1 MYLRLPL
8 TSLILSTFTRRSFSQ
23 TPPSDPESQAS
34 HILQECLQA
43 RSVPYSNAT
52 SPNWANLTTPFN
64 LRLQYTPT
72 VVTLPKTEEQ
82 VGNSVVC
89 AARAGLKVQ
98 PRGGGHS
105 YASYSIGGKNGS
117 VVVDMSGFDEILVDQ
132 KSYIAKIGAGQR
144 LGNVALGIHE
154 QGGRALPHGTCAGVG
169 IGGHATHGGY
179 GYDSRLWGL
188 ALDTIVGLD
197 VVLANGT
204 LVHTTETENTD
215 LWYALRG
222 AADAF
227 GIVTNFYMQ
236 TLAAPAEV
244 TYFTANL
251 SSTLS
256 SADKVSTAFLRTQ
269 DFVLKSPLLTPNISF
284 GFNVNS
290 AGGLAIT
297 GMCTFCDLV
306 HFRDIVFPQLVSGF
320 DIDSRNITNLSWIDT
335 LATLAAPDPLAQP
348 LLNYDLHDTFYVKS
362 LVTKNEKPLSPEAV
376 HAFFSY
382 ILSHQSSEIPYFSII
397 NLYGAP
403 GSAIDSGELSSSSH
417 ADMDALWVFQ
427 NYGYTPNH
435 LPPWDNRITD
445 VIEGMTVAVIDAQPS
460 GNFSGYVNY
469 VDPDLSAEEAA
480 EQYYGNSTYD
490 RLLGIKTDVD
500 SGFVFW
506 SKWFFFLGFCVGTD
520 AGVDGVC
527 EDVFGV
533 MSLV

>member
-8 TSLILSTFTRRSFSQ
+8 TSLILSTFTRSSFSQ
-23 TPPSDPESQAS
+23 TPPSNPESHAS
-34 HILQECLQA
+34 HLQECLQA
-43 RSVPYSNAT
+43 RFVPYSNAT

-72 VVTLPKTEEQ
+72 AVTLPKAQEQ
-82 VGNSVVC
+82 VANCVVC

-105 YASYSIGGKNGS
+105 YASYSMGGRNGS
-117 VVVDMSGFDEILVDQ
+117 VVVDMS
-132 KSYIAKIGAGQR
+132 AGQR
-144 LGNVALGIHE
+144 LGNVALGIHA

-204 LVHTTETENTD
+204 FAHTSETENPD

-227 GIVTNFYMQ
+227 GIVTHFYMQ

-256 SADKVSTAFLRTQ
+256 SAEKVSTAFLKTQ
-269 DFVLKSPLLTPNISF
+269 DFVLKS
-284 GFNVNS
+284 
-290 AGGLAIT
+290 GLAIT
-297 GMCTFCDLV
+297 GMCTFCDLA
-306 HFRDIVFPQLVSGF
+306 HFRDVVFPELVSGF

-362 LVTKNEKPLSPEAV
+362 LVTKNDRPLTPEAV
-376 HAFFSY
+376 LAFFSY
-382 ILSHQSSEIPYFSII
+382 ILSHQSPSIPYFSTI

-403 GSAIDSGELSSSSH
+403 GSAIDSGEISSSSH

-435 LPPWDNRITD
+435 LPLWDDRITD
-445 VIEGMTVAVIDAQPS
+445 VIEGMTNAVVDAQPS

-469 VDPDLSAEEAA
+469 VDPDLGAEEAA
-480 EQYYGNSTYD
+480 EWYYGNGTYD
-490 RLLGIKTDVD
+490 RLLGIKTEVD
-500 SGFVFW
+500 RGFVFW
-506 SKWFFFLGFCVGTD
+506 SEFFSFVCLFSFLGW
-520 AGVDGVC
+520 
-527 EDVFGV
+527 E
-533 MSLV
+533 

>member
-1 MYLRLPL
+1 MYLRFPL
-8 TSLILSTFTRRSFSQ
+8 TSLILSTFTRSSLPQ
-23 TPPSDPESQAS
+23 TPPSDPESHAS

-43 RSVPYSNAT
+43 RSVPYSNAN

-64 LRLQYTPT
+64 LCLQYTPT
-72 VVTLPKTEEQ
+72 AVTLPKTQEQ
-82 VGNSVVC
+82 VGNSIVC
-89 AARAGLKVQ
+89 AARAELKVQ

-105 YASYSIGGKNGS
+105 YASFSIGGQNGS

-132 KSYIAKIGAGQR
+132 KTYIAKIGAGQR
-144 LGNVALGIHE
+144 LGNVALGIHA

-204 LVHTTETENTD
+204 FVHTSETENTD

-227 GIVTNFYMQ
+227 GIVTHFYMQ

-256 SADKVSTAFLRTQ
+256 SAEKVSAAFLQTQ

-290 AGGLAIT
+290 ASGLAIT
-297 GMCTFCDLV
+297 GMCTFCDLA

-376 HAFFSY
+376 LAFFSY
-382 ILSHQSSEIPYFSII
+382 ILSHQSPEIPYFSII

-403 GSAIDSGELSSSSH
+403 GSAIDSGALSSSSH

-427 NYGYTPNH
+427 NYGYTPSH
-435 LPPWDNRITD
+435 LPPWENRITE
-445 VIEGMTVAVIDAQPS
+445 VIEEMTNAVLDAQPM
-460 GNFSGYVNY
+460 GNFSGYINY

-480 EQYYGNSTYD
+480 ESYYGNATYD
-490 RLLGIKTDVD
+490 RLLGIKTEVD

-506 SKWFFFLGFCVGTD
+506 NPQAIGNVGLLPVKV
-520 AGVDGVC
+520 G
-527 EDVFGV
+527 EE
-533 MSLV
+533 

>member
-1 MYLRLPL
+1 MYLRLLL
-8 TSLILSTFTRRSFSQ
+8 TSLIIISTFTRSSLSQ
-23 TPPSDPESQAS
+23 APPSDPESHAS
-34 HILQECLQA
+34 HTLQECLQA

-72 VVTLPKTEEQ
+72 AVTLPKTQEQ

-105 YASYSIGGKNGS
+105 YASFSIGGQNGS

-132 KSYIAKIGAGQR
+132 ETYIAKIGAGQR
-144 LGNVALGIHE
+144 LGNVALGIHA

-204 LVHTTETENTD
+204 FIHTSETENTD

-227 GIVTNFYMQ
+227 GIVTHFYMQ

-256 SADKVSTAFLRTQ
+256 SAEKVSAAFLQTQ

-297 GMCTFCDLV
+297 GMCTFCDLA
-306 HFRDIVFPQLVSGF
+306 HFRDIVFPQLVSDF

-348 LLNYDLHDTFYVKS
+348 LLNYNLHDTFYVKS
-362 LVTKNEKPLSPEAV
+362 LVTKNEKPLTPEAV
-376 HAFFSY
+376 FAFFSY
-382 ILSHQSSEIPYFSII
+382 ILSHQSPEIPHFSII

-427 NYGYTPNH
+427 NYGYTPTH
-435 LPPWDNRITD
+435 LPPWDNRITE
-445 VIEGMTVAVIDAQPS
+445 VIEGMTNAVLDAQPK

-480 EQYYGNSTYD
+480 ESYYGNATYD
-490 RLLGIKTDVD
+490 RLLGIKTEVD

-506 SKWFFFLGFCVGTD
+506 NPQAIGNVGVLPV
-520 AGVDGVC
+520 GVG
-527 EDVFGV
+527 EE
-533 MSLV
+533 

>member
-1 MYLRLPL
+1 MSSGALRSLFECYFSEL
-8 TSLILSTFTRRSFSQ
+8 GQFDYSFQFTS
-23 TPPSDPESQAS
+23 A
-34 HILQECLQA
+34 
-43 RSVPYSNAT
+43 V
-52 SPNWANLTTPFN
+52 
-64 LRLQYTPT
+64 YTYG
-72 VVTLPKTEEQ
+72 
-82 VGNSVVC
+82 GNV
-89 AARAGLKVQ
+89 AED
-98 PRGGGHS
+98 GG
-105 YASYSIGGKNGS
+105 A
-117 VVVDMSGFDEILVDQ
+117 E
-132 KSYIAKIGAGQR
+132 SYIAKIGAGQR

-397 NLYGAP
+397 NL
-403 GSAIDSGELSSSSH
+403 H

-506 SKWFFFLGFCVGTD
+506 NPQAIGNVGVLPVEVR
-520 AGVDGVC
+520 G
-527 EDVFGV
+527 E
-533 MSLV
+533 